1 MKKRVGILGGT
12 FDPPHIGHL
21 IIANEVLQELELDE
35 VRFMPNQEP
44 PHKEKT
50 AGVTDLDRLN
60 MLELATSGQPAF
72 KIETIEMERPGRS
85 YTYDTIVLLKER
97 EPDTQFY
104 FIIGADMIE
113 YLPKW
118 RNIDQ
123 LVRLVRFVGVNR
135 PAYSHQTKYPVQFV
149 EIPEIHISSSLIRER
164 LEKKRS
170 VKYLIPDAV
179 WEYIKEHHLY
189 GT

>member
-1 MKKRVGILGGT
+1 MKKVGILGGT

-21 IIANEVLQELELDE
+21 IIANEILQDLKLDE
-35 VRFMPNQEP
+35 VRFMPNQNP

-50 AGVTDLDRLN
+50 AGITGCDRIK
-60 MLELATSGQPAF
+60 MLTLAISGQPAF
-72 KIETIEMERPGRS
+72 SIEAIEMERPGRS
-85 YTYDTIVLLKER
+85 YTYDTMVLLKKR
-97 EPDTQFY
+97 EPDTDFY